1 MLRVSRCPWGGTG
14 YLKQIP
20 PPALT
25 PTLSSPSKT
34 LSPKRKGVSSRNY
47 HGWLCVQLVP
57 DTLQL
62 DYGTL
67 LIAENHAIALRLD
80 SPKTEAEAL
89 N

>member
-1 MLRVSRCPWGGTG
+1 MSRCPWGGAG

-25 PTLSSPSKT
+25 PTLRSPSKT
-34 LSPKRKGVSSRNY
+34 LSPERKGLSSRNY
-47 HGWLCVQLVP
+47 HGWLYVQLVP
-57 DTLQL
+57 NTLQL

-80 SPKTEAEAL
+80 SPKTEAEVL